1 MHGAAGE
8 CRVRDVYYESEG
20 TGVSRQTIEASIN
33 AADAEAYRIFIGD
46 IRLGG
51 VVIKLDEHERG
62 YVDMLFVSPR
72 THDCGIGSAA
82 WEAIERLHPQIRV
95 WETVV
100 PYCEKK
106 NIRFY
111 VNRCGFHIVELL
123 NSRFPN
129 PYSKHPNEAMLFME
143 QLADCM
149 SRDTLYCVDPSLN
162 EPVRNSY
169 YEEAMREFNESLKTL
184 KDEYESA
191 EEANKQDL
199 EAQIREQEASIVDYE
214 QTSWDISQASI
225 EWYRANDENI
235 VLEGVNWLYSENAGE
250 ASDLAEQYLA
260 GQIDVDAMLKAIDK
274 KVNMMRME
282 GN

>member
-1 MHGAAGE
+1 MCILTTIISLKPLEENDRAQFILDSQEAFMHGAAGE
-8 CRVRDVYYESEG
+8 CRVRDVYYESDG
-20 TGVSRQTIEASIN
+20 IGVSRQTIEASIN

-72 THDCGIGSAA
+72 AHDCGIGSAA

-129 PYSKHPNEAMLFME
+129 PYYDSKGRPE
-143 QLADCM
+143 ADCEYDDVF
-149 SRDTLYCVDPSLN
+149 RL
-162 EPVRNSY
+162 EK
-169 YEEAMREFNESLKTL
+169 AMPRMGKPGES
-184 KDEYESA
+184 
-191 EEANKQDL
+191 
-199 EAQIREQEASIVDYE
+199 
-214 QTSWDISQASI
+214 
-225 EWYRANDENI
+225 
-235 VLEGVNWLYSENAGE
+235 
-250 ASDLAEQYLA
+250 
-260 GQIDVDAMLKAIDK
+260 
-274 KVNMMRME
+274 
-282 GN
+282 